1 MPCIKHMACPISDKV
16 VSETMN
22 MAFEDVMKALS
33 PQMEVSV
40 DATSSLSPDDSP
52 ANTDESDSESRS
64 TNSDE
69 TVSESDSSKQVKVA
83 AAAAATGITFD
94 FGASNVV
101 KLDILAMEIHA
112 RYFSKGHGRLP
123 GAKTV
128 PTPRANEA
136 VVFEDLFTTGLRMPP
151 HPVLAG

>member
-1 MPCIKHMACPISDKV
+1 
-16 VSETMN
+16 
-22 MAFEDVMKALS
+22 
-33 PQMEVSV
+33 MEVSV